1 MLIGVGNICA
11 LPAREPAPLPARS
24 ACPQAPLC
32 PCPRAPLRPCP
43 LALPASSLRSACA
56 LPARTPRAPCAHPAC
71 ALPVHAA
78 AAVTYAAAT
87 AAAAKCAA
95 ATAAAARAATAA
107 AARAA
112 TAAAARATAAALSP
126 AEALLLSALLLLSAT
141 AAASAKCTA
150 AAAAAAAAPCL
161 VSPRRPT
168 RNALP
173 CSIAQPHRAA
183 LLLLLLSCCCC
194 YCSAA
199 AAATCAAAAATCATA
214 ATAAV
219 TALARALLP
228 THPTGLHSH
237 SNSRY
242 CCYSHN
248 DHRYCYNSASRGG
261 QQQPLPH
268 PGTLSPQQLREW
280 VIQRGRPG
288 GGGYRAGGA
297 GHQRQPA
304 HPDTLSPQQI
314 CEWIVQCGRPGGG
327 GYGFMEAAAL
337 GASESAAALGGS
349 ASTATGPASDEA
361 LHTFTLDSGASRCFF
376 HDCTTVTPLAS
387 PVPVSLADPT
397 RGPVV
402 VRASTVLQCPA
413 VPSGSLSG
421 LHLPSFSTNL
431 ASNAVLQDTFTHGR
445 QRVAICTS
453 GGYVESGVYAWST
466 CGVLLVSSTFPPDS
480 KMVPP
485 TQSPPSAT
493 SPQHALL
500 SPYLWPSQERYFL
513 LVIDDYTRYTTIF
526 PLRSKANVS
535 GVLIPWI
542 RATRHQLRERFWRDL
557 SVLCLHSN
565 RGGEFSFG
573 IFSEFYRAEG
583 IVQTFTFPTS
593 PQQNGIAE
601 RRIGLIMERPRPHS
615 IGQGRLAMRRRFG
628 SGVRSPLSTIL
639 PLSLAKG
646 GDTGA
651 AASGG
656 AGPGGAETGGAE
668 TGGAKTR
675 GADSGGAACPS
686 SGGAMGAPVGG
697 PRVGQP
703 QLSSQLEML
712 SPQQIREWIVQRD
725 HLGGGGYGVT
735 PYGAACA
742 GGAGDAAGAGGSGAT
757 SPGGAAGARGAGAT
771 SLGGTAGAGVA
782 GGVTGGAGGTGATR
796 TGGAGATGAGGA
808 GGAAGVGGAG
818 AGGTKGAGGAA
829 GTRGAG
835 AGGTGGI
842 GAAHGMGTAPRRP
855 FFYP

>member
-1 MLIGVGNICA
+1 M
-11 LPAREPAPLPARS
+11 
-24 ACPQAPLC
+24 
-32 PCPRAPLRPCP
+32 
-43 LALPASSLRSACA
+43 
-56 LPARTPRAPCAHPAC
+56 
-71 ALPVHAA
+71 
-78 AAVTYAAAT
+78 AT
-87 AAAAKCAA
+87 ITVVA
-95 ATAAAARAATAA
+95 
-107 AARAA
+107 
-112 TAAAARATAAALSP
+112 
-126 AEALLLSALLLLSAT
+126 
-141 AAASAKCTA
+141 
-150 AAAAAAAAPCL
+150 
-161 VSPRRPT
+161 
-168 RNALP
+168 
-173 CSIAQPHRAA
+173 
-183 LLLLLLSCCCC
+183 
-194 YCSAA
+194 
-199 AAATCAAAAATCATA
+199 
-214 ATAAV
+214 
-219 TALARALLP
+219 
-228 THPTGLHSH
+228 
-237 SNSRY
+237 
-242 CCYSHN
+242 
-248 DHRYCYNSASRGG
+248 ASRGG

-445 QRVAICTS
+445 QRVAICTCSLTGRHLATFTRQPQSSLYTLTSAFAQVPAS
-453 GGYVESGVYAWST
+453 GQVATSSQVSTHGQLAASCSCRVLSHQTLKWYHRLSHPPLPRLRSMHSCLLISGLPRSLPPLPRSPAPPCLPCVEGRQRAAPH
-466 CGVLLVSSTFPPDS
+466 SSSFPP
-480 KMVPP
+480 
-485 TQSPPSAT
+485 
-493 SPQHALL
+493 
-500 SPYLWPSQERYFL
+500 
-513 LVIDDYTRYTTIF
+513 TIA
-526 PLRSKANVS
+526 PLQ
-535 GVLIPWI
+535 
-542 RATRHQLRERFWRDL
+542 T
-557 SVLCLHSN
+557 LHMDV
-565 RGGEFSFG
+565 GGEFSFG